1 MTLNLLFIL
10 LMFLVTCGA
19 ELCEP
24 VSKSRCCDPLVKVFC
39 FSKIFSFYGI
49 NYFAECLKYDRV
61 LIPDMSPH
69 FHCYCRTPVTAT
81 PSTPSTRTSRSAPR
95 CSTSVGEGAVGGRL
109 CGSGKRATPS
119 KVEMFTWH
127 VIMMTCHDLHNICF
141 VSGCPVRRQSC
152 NTTSSDPEINNV
164 LAKETA
170 YTFSMCSGRF
180 CLSGG
185 MQQHI
190 H

>member
-1 MTLNLLFIL
+1 MSNRQSRFKTMTLNLLFIL

-49 NYFAECLKYDRV
+49 NYFAEYLKYDRV

-69 FHCYCRTPVTAT
+69 FPCSCRTPVTAT

-95 CSTSVGEGAVGGRL
+95 CSTSAGGGAADVRL
-109 CGSGKRATPS
+109 CGSAKTVIPL
-119 KVEMFTWH
+119 KVNVDTW
-127 VIMMTCHDLHNICF
+127 
-141 VSGCPVRRQSC
+141 
-152 NTTSSDPEINNV
+152 
-164 LAKETA
+164 
-170 YTFSMCSGRF
+170 
-180 CLSGG
+180 
-185 MQQHI
+185 
-190 H
+190 

>member
-49 NYFAECLKYDRV
+49 NYFAEYLKYDRV

-69 FHCYCRTPVTAT
+69 FPCYCRTPVTAT

-95 CSTSVGEGAVGGRL
+95 CSTSAGGGAADGRL
-109 CGSGKRATPS
+109 CGSAKTVTPL
-119 KVEMFTWH
+119 KVEMTHGDMVTIIKSDKEGKIQILFC
-127 VIMMTCHDLHNICF
+127 IF
-141 VSGCPVRRQSC
+141 V
-152 NTTSSDPEINNV
+152 
-164 LAKETA
+164 
-170 YTFSMCSGRF
+170 
-180 CLSGG
+180 LSTILSIV
-185 MQQHI
+185 QPSV
-190 H
+190 